1 MSTASAALPSNP
13 SADFVGLLCTLHNAP
28 GFLSAGAIRALC
40 VAVADAADEIPTE
53 SAAVSVI
60 LPAWEAFEE
69 TPTAAADVY
78 RMAKPF
84 QGRASAWRAMRA
96 DAVADAAAAIVRKF

>member
-1 MSTASAALPSNP
+1 
-13 SADFVGLLCTLHNAP
+13 
-28 GFLSAGAIRALC
+28 
-40 VAVADAADEIPTE
+40 
-53 SAAVSVI
+53 VI

-84 QGRASAWRAMRA
+84 QGRAAAWRSMRP